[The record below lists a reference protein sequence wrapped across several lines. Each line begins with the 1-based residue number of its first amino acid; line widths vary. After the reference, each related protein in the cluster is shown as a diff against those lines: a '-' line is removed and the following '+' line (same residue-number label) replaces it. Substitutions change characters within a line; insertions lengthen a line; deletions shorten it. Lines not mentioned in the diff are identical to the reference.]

1 MITFLCA
8 LALLIGGYFLYG
20 RLTERV
26 FRPDDRP
33 TPAVAHP
40 DRVDYVPMKT

>member
-8 LALLIGGYFLYG
+8 VVLLIAGYFLYG
-20 RLTERV
+20 RLVERV

-33 TPAVAHP
+33 PPAAA
-40 DRVDYVPMKT
+40 RARSSAR